1 MKIFKKK
8 TKSES
13 TKKKKYVA
21 PKIERIYRVDMEES
35 IATSSATISPGG
47 SSNTPQV
54 TDWEEK
60 KIEKDWN
67 F

>member
-1 MKIFKKK
+1 MKISKKK
-8 TKSES
+8 IKNEP

-21 PKIERIYRVDMEES
+21 PKIELIYRVDMEES
-35 IATSSATISPGG
+35 IATSSATISSGG
-47 SSNTPQV
+47 VTNTPQV

>member
-1 MKIFKKK
+1 MKSLLKKK
-8 TKSES
+8 KKKSES
-13 TKKKKYVA
+13 TKKKYVA
-21 PKIERIYRVDMEES
+21 PKIERIYVDMEES
-35 IATSSATISPGG
+35 IAAGSATISSGG
-47 SSNTPQV
+47 VTNTPQV